1 MKKKTEE
8 KKKFDL
14 EEAFVLW
21 LNKSKESK
29 KEYLTGKDLN
39 DSKLIGFF
47 NENKSNE
54 KQPDIE
60 LYQINKDGKKGDKV
74 VSLWENES
82 KEGKIYLTGLTNENE
97 KLVGFYGDKKE
108 EKRPYIKGYFKEEN

>member
-21 LNKSKESK
+21 LNKSKEG

-39 DSKLIGFF
+39 NNKLIGFF

-60 LYQINKDGKKGDKV
+60 LYQVNKDGKKGDKV

-82 KEGKIYLTGLTNENE
+82 KEGKTYLTGSTNENE

>member
-21 LNKSKESK
+21 LNKSKEG

-60 LYQINKDGKKGDKV
+60 LYQVNKDGKKGDKV

-82 KEGKIYLTGLTNENE
+82 KEGKVYLTGVTNENE
-97 KLVGFYGDKKE
+97 KLVAFYGDKKE